1 MNVNFW
7 KLRIQKF
14 SRGSEFSFSQK
25 YFYVRNR
32 CIQLNASWLAIEW
45 LYVIDWDTSL
55 VIQVNDNAQELDVVI
70 ETVSAQFAVFSSE
83 ITSHTKYMDYILLD
97 FQSDA
102 ISDIGE
108 TAETL
113 RNEIFNFLGLR
124 VSVTTSSRRRLQVSL
139 SPVFKVNV

>member
-1 MNVNFW
+1 M
-7 KLRIQKF
+7 
-14 SRGSEFSFSQK
+14 
-25 YFYVRNR
+25 
-32 CIQLNASWLAIEW
+32 
-45 LYVIDWDTSL
+45 
-55 VIQVNDNAQELDVVI
+55 IQVNDNAQELDVVI